1 MWLISLTAWGAIMYY
16 FFHPEDN
23 KCKNVQLYKFHICI
37 LNVWDKNNRRPS
49 QQLLYFFAVG
59 ILACNTMWRLRVGEL
74 GKEFFPHIV
83 ENVKSSHPKTEFGKF
98 DKEKLRKLE
107 KSHYINYF
115 VKKISLIMQIRWEK
129 GITQSDRLVNR
140 YLENIPYVD
149 DKRLGEKYQIY
160 RDYKNIEKSM
170 SRRKMFLNFIK
181 IIIEAVFNFITINN
195 IITMIML
202 SWIVFFMFFKNNI
215 PTIWTLIA
223 IIGIACIGVVKFE
236 HFLKVAQTF
245 IVIPLFLNL
254 LTTYFANMYMDPL
267 KCSSTNKKKFP
278 CYEFLGI
285 IREHES
291 TTDRVPNDEALN
303 LIILNI
309 LMFKLLTF
317 LFKITENSNHLFQ
330 VRTIAEMNADI
341 DESFD
346 KGNIPLIRIFFVK
359 VASNFYIICYIMM
372 IFVGTRGPT
381 LTSMVLLAFLL
392 VFVSS
397 RKPISTHW
405 AIFYH
410 TMNFIVICGFLLDL
424 VMKSIDSLE
433 SESTGSISWL
443 DSFILF
449 VGLPSKKLDETRERL
464 ATDNSA

>member
-1 MWLISLTAWGAIMYY
+1 
-16 FFHPEDN
+16 
-23 KCKNVQLYKFHICI
+23 
-37 LNVWDKNNRRPS
+37 
-49 QQLLYFFAVG
+49 
-59 ILACNTMWRLRVGEL
+59 
-74 GKEFFPHIV
+74 
-83 ENVKSSHPKTEFGKF
+83 
-98 DKEKLRKLE
+98 
-107 KSHYINYF
+107 
-115 VKKISLIMQIRWEK
+115 
-129 GITQSDRLVNR
+129 
-140 YLENIPYVD
+140 
-149 DKRLGEKYQIY
+149 
-160 RDYKNIEKSM
+160 
-170 SRRKMFLNFIK
+170 
-181 IIIEAVFNFITINN
+181 
-195 IITMIML
+195 MIML
-202 SWIVFFMFFKNNI
+202 GWIMFFMFFKNYV

-223 IIGIACIGVVKFE
+223 IIGIACIGIVKFE

-245 IVIPLFLNL
+245 IIIPLFLNL

-267 KCSSTNKKKFP
+267 KCSTTNKKKFP

-285 IREHES
+285 IREHVS
-291 TTDRVPNDEALN
+291 TTDRVPHDKALQ

-330 VRTIAEMNADI
+330 VRTIAEMNKDI
-341 DESFD
+341 DESFN

-424 VMKSIDSLE
+424 VMKTLSSLDS
-433 SESTGSISWL
+433 STTASKNPWL

-449 VGLPSKKLDETRERL
+449 VGLPSKQLDETRERL
-464 ATDNSA
+464 ATDNSSQVQQNETSNQTFLALYLCCLVQQIASQNVYLKIYMARIQTMKNKKNLVVIFKKLYTSIQDFTNYLYYSIGIWVAYIVNIYLTMTLSIVCSRFILLVFIFYIVINHLNALRKSNITGHLDLKKVHKLWIWFFRAKIVVLLMFMAGAFILNSWIRGLIGMDNDALDFEILNYLGVENLDNETVTNYPNL